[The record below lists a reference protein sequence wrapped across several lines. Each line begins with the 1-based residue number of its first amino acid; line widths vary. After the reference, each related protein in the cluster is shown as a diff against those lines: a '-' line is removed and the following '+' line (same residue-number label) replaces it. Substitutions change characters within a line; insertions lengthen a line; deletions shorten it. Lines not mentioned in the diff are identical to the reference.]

1 MPSLEN
7 WGGGLKS
14 LLWHAMYIVYR
25 VNNEQYIQDLVYTYL
40 IEEGVNEIHSRIHI
54 TNSCSARLAGK
65 VEEREICETVTVVDI
80 SSPSKNLG
88 WREGGREGGKEGEGR
103 RAGGREEGGQDVEE
117 EKGREGGREGGRG
130 GRTEGREGEQGRD
143 GGREEEGRRK
153 EGGRER
159 EGGRE
164 SRREGG
170 KSK

>member
-54 TNSCSARLAGK
+54 TNPAAPDLQAK
-65 VEEREICETVTVVDI
+65 LEEREICETVTVVDI
-80 SSPSKNLG
+80 SS
-88 WREGGREGGKEGEGR
+88 R
-103 RAGGREEGGQDVEE
+103 RRTLVG
-117 EKGREGGREGGRG
+117 GREGGREAR
-130 GRTEGREGEQGRD
+130 EGREGEQEGGGGRARRRGREREGGEGGREGEEEEQKGGRESKGRD